1 LGFLELFILSD
12 EFADDGYR
20 SAGDLEVTLA
30 PGYLKGSN
38 QGVGGGFV
46 EI

>member
-12 EFADDGYR
+12 EFANHSHS

-30 PGYLKGSN
+30 PGDLKGSN
-38 QGVGGGFV
+38 QGVGGGR
-46 EI
+46 I